1 MIFKLVWKNIWHKPL
16 HTSLSILLLSSS
28 VAIIS
33 LLILLQNQFENQFS
47 KNLDNIDMVLGA
59 QGSPLQ
65 LILSAIYQI
74 DSPTGNINYEKAKPW
89 INHPFVKK
97 AIPLAFGDNYLGYKI
112 VGTTPDYVTHFE
124 GKIIEG
130 KMFTQDFEVVV
141 GYDIAEKLGLK
152 IGGTFFGAHGDS
164 AEGHVHENHPYKIVG
179 IASKTNKVLDNLI
192 LCTIPSVWKVHDEM
206 GETLVEERE
215 ITAVL
220 IKFKSKMAF
229 ITWPRL
235 IPQNTK
241 MQGALPTLEIN
252 RLFALFGIGLS
263 ALQYLA
269 IGILIISGLS
279 IFITLYNKLKERQP
293 EFALMRISGAKK
305 MLLFLVLVL
314 ESLFLC
320 LIGFIVGTLIGRIAL
335 YFISIHT
342 ENEFKM
348 AFNPMKILWENEL
361 LLLGGVLFIGI
372 ISALIPAIKAYK
384 INIIKTLTND

>member
-16 HTSLSILLLSSS
+16 HTSLNILLLSSS

-74 DSPTGNINYEKAKPW
+74 DSPTGNINYEEAKPW

-112 VGTTPDYVTHFE
+112 VGTTPNYVTHFE

-130 KMFTQDFEVVV
+130 KMFTQDFEVVL

-152 IGGTFFGAHGDS
+152 IGGTFYGAHGDS

-192 LCTIPSVWKVHDEM
+192 LCTIPSVWKVHEEM
-206 GETLVEERE
+206 GETPVEERE

-348 AFNPMKILWENEL
+348 AFDHMKILWENEL

>member
-1 MIFKLVWKNIWHKPL
+1 MIFNLVWKNIWHKPL

-112 VGTTPDYVTHFE
+112 VGTTPNYVTHFD

-130 KMFTQDFEVVV
+130 KMFTQDFEVVI

-192 LCTIPSVWKVHDEM
+192 LCTIPSVWKVHEEM
-206 GETLVEERE
+206 GETPVEERE
-215 ITAVL
+215 ITAVI

-320 LIGFIVGTLIGRIAL
+320 LIGFIVGTLIARIAL
-335 YFISIHT
+335 YYISIHT

-348 AFNPMKILWENEL
+348 AFDPMKILWENEL

>member
-16 HTSLSILLLSSS
+16 HTSLNILLLSSS

-74 DSPTGNINYEKAKPW
+74 DSPTGNINYEEAKPW

-112 VGTTPDYVTHFE
+112 VGTTPNYVTHFE

-130 KMFTQDFEVVV
+130 KMFTQDFEVVL

-152 IGGTFFGAHGDS
+152 IGGTFYGAHGDS

-192 LCTIPSVWKVHDEM
+192 LCTIPSVWKVHEEM
-206 GETLVEERE
+206 GETPVEERE

-348 AFNPMKILWENEL
+348 AFDHMKILWENEL

-372 ISALIPAIKAYK
+372 ISALIPATKAYK

>member
-1 MIFKLVWKNIWHKPL
+1 MILKLVWKNIWHKPL
-16 HTSLSILLLSSS
+16 HTVLSIVLLSSS

-59 QGSPLQ
+59 PGSPLQ

-74 DSPTGNINYEKAKPW
+74 DAPTGNINYEEAKPW

-112 VGTTPDYVTHFE
+112 VGTTQDYLAHFD
-124 GKIIEG
+124 GKLAKG
-130 KMFTQDFEVVV
+130 NHFKNDFEVII
-141 GYDIAEKLGLK
+141 GSEIAQKLNLK
-152 IGGTFFGAHGDS
+152 IGDTFLGAHGDS
-164 AEGHVHENHPYKIVG
+164 ADGHVHENHPYKLVG
-179 IASKTNKVLDNLI
+179 IATKTGKVMDNLI
-192 LCTIPSVWKVHDEM
+192 LCSISSVWKVHEEM
-206 GETLVEERE
+206 GETPAIERE

-279 IFITLYNKLKERQP
+279 IFITLFNKLKERQP
-293 EFALMRISGAKK
+293 EFALMRISGASRK
-305 MLLFLVLVL
+305 LLFFTLVL
-314 ESLFLC
+314 ESLTLC
-320 LIGFIVGTLIGRIAL
+320 LLGFLIGTIIGRIGL
-335 YFISIHT
+335 YAISKNT
-342 ENEFKM
+342 ENDFKM
-348 AFNPMKILWENEL
+348 AFDPLKILWQNEL
-361 LLLGGVLFIGI
+361 ILLLVVVILGI
-372 ISALIPAIKAYK
+372 FAALIPAIKAYQ
-384 INIIKTLTND
+384 INITKTLAND

>member
-1 MIFKLVWKNIWHKPL
+1 
-16 HTSLSILLLSSS
+16 LLSSS

-59 QGSPLQ
+59 PGSPLQ

-74 DSPTGNINYEKAKPW
+74 DAPTGNINYEEAKPW

-112 VGTTPDYVTHFE
+112 VGTTQDYLAHFD
-124 GKIIEG
+124 GKLAKG
-130 KMFTQDFEVVV
+130 NHFKKDFEVII
-141 GYDIAEKLGLK
+141 GSEIAQKLNLK
-152 IGGTFFGAHGDS
+152 IGDTFLGAHGDS
-164 AEGHVHENHPYKIVG
+164 ADGHVHENHPYKIVG
-179 IASKTNKVLDNLI
+179 IATKTGKVMDNLI
-192 LCTIPSVWKVHDEM
+192 LCSISSVWKVHEEM
-206 GETLVEERE
+206 GETPAIERE

-279 IFITLYNKLKERQP
+279 IFITLFNKLKERQP
-293 EFALMRISGAKK
+293 EFALMRISGASRK
-305 MLLFLVLVL
+305 LLFFTLVL
-314 ESLFLC
+314 ESLTLC
-320 LIGFIVGTLIGRIAL
+320 LLGFLIGTIIGRIGL
-335 YFISIHT
+335 YAISKNT
-342 ENEFKM
+342 ENDFKM
-348 AFNPMKILWENEL
+348 AFDPLKILWQNEL
-361 LLLGGVLFIGI
+361 ILLLVVVILGI
-372 ISALIPAIKAYK
+372 FAALIPAIKAYQ
-384 INIIKTLTND
+384 INITKTLAND

>member
-16 HTSLSILLLSSS
+16 HTCLSILLLSSS

-74 DSPTGNINYEKAKPW
+74 DSPTGNINYEEAKPW

-112 VGTTPDYVTHFE
+112 VGTLPDYVTHFE
-124 GKIIEG
+124 GKIAEG
-130 KMFTQDFEVVV
+130 KMFTQDFEVVI
-141 GYDIAEKLGLK
+141 GYDIAKKLSLK
-152 IGGTFFGAHGDS
+152 IGDTFLGAHGDS
-164 AEGHVHENHPYKIVG
+164 AEGHLHESHPYKIVG
-179 IASKTNKVLDNLI
+179 IVSKTNKVLDNII
-192 LCTIPSVWKVHDEM
+192 LCTIPSVWKVHEEM
-206 GETLVEERE
+206 GETPVEKKE

-269 IGILIISGLS
+269 IGILIISGIS
-279 IFITLYNKLKERQP
+279 IFITLFNKLKERQP
-293 EFALMRISGAKK
+293 EFALMRIAGAKK

-320 LIGFIVGTLIGRIAL
+320 FIGFIIGTLIGRIAL

-348 AFNPMKILWENEL
+348 AFDPIKILWKNEL
-361 LLLGGVLFIGI
+361 LLLGSVLFIGI

>member
-1 MIFKLVWKNIWHKPL
+1 MILKLVWKNIWHKPL
-16 HTSLSILLLSSS
+16 HTVLSIVLLSSS

-59 QGSPLQ
+59 PGSPLQ

-74 DSPTGNINYEKAKPW
+74 DAPTGNINYEEAKPW
-89 INHPFVKK
+89 MNHPFVKK

-112 VGTTPDYVTHFE
+112 VGTTQDYLTHFD
-124 GKIIEG
+124 GKLAKG
-130 KMFTQDFEVVV
+130 DCFKNDFEVII
-141 GYDIAEKLGLK
+141 GSEIAQKLNLK
-152 IGGTFFGAHGDS
+152 IGDTFLGAHGDS
-164 AEGHVHENHPYKIVG
+164 ADGHVHENHPYKIVG
-179 IASKTNKVLDNLI
+179 IATKTSKVMDNLI
-192 LCTIPSVWKVHDEM
+192 LCSISSVWKVHEEM
-206 GETLVEERE
+206 GETPAIERE

-279 IFITLYNKLKERQP
+279 IFITLFNKLKERQP
-293 EFALMRISGAKK
+293 EFALMRISGASRK
-305 MLLFLVLVL
+305 LLFFTLVL
-314 ESLFLC
+314 ESLTLC
-320 LIGFIVGTLIGRIAL
+320 LLGFFIGTIIGRIGL
-335 YFISIHT
+335 YAISKNT
-342 ENEFKM
+342 ENDFKM
-348 AFNPMKILWENEL
+348 AFDPFKILWQNEL
-361 LLLGGVLFIGI
+361 ILLLVVVILGI
-372 ISALIPAIKAYK
+372 FAALIPAIKAYQ
-384 INIIKTLTND
+384 INITKTLAND

>member
-1 MIFKLVWKNIWHKPL
+1 MIFNLVWKNIWHKPL
-16 HTSLSILLLSSS
+16 HTSLNILLLSSS

-74 DSPTGNINYEKAKPW
+74 DSPTGNINYEEAKPW

-112 VGTTPDYVTHFE
+112 VGTTPNYVTHFD

-130 KMFTQDFEVVV
+130 KMFTQDFEVVI

-152 IGGTFFGAHGDS
+152 IGGTFYGAHGDS

-192 LCTIPSVWKVHDEM
+192 LCTIPSVWKVHEEM
-206 GETLVEERE
+206 GETPVEERE
-215 ITAVL
+215 ITAVI

-235 IPQNTK
+235 ITQNTK

-320 LIGFIVGTLIGRIAL
+320 LIGFIVGTLIARIAL
-335 YFISIHT
+335 YYISIHT

-348 AFNPMKILWENEL
+348 AFDPMKILWENEL